1 METAFVLGGGGVLGA
16 HEIGML
22 RALAEA
28 GIRPDVVI
36 RHRRTG
42 ERFFVEQIERLA
54 RGLPRRWLPGRTSL
68 RPDAGPAPG

>member
-54 RGLPRRWLPGRTSL
+54 LGAAPALAS
-68 RPDAGPAPG
+68 RPDQPAP